1 MKIKIQTLLGY
12 AISLLI
18 CLTTFASAN
27 VMAQDKP
34 SATAPKAETTT
45 TASPKTEDTSTPPK
59 TETTSTPQSTEAT
72 QATPSP
78 DATSASDSEPIEKVV
93 ININKR
99 RLPKLCVPSP
109 LLKMVET
116 SHSVNTSDAIRTVMV
131 EYMSGPMIEVAPLD
145 SRIPVHIEA
154 ESRMKDC
161 DLVLYSTVTL
171 TKTGNANRLGS
182 LLKKVAPAAAL
193 ISLTGSR
200 TATMAGTAVR
210 VAAEVLGEVTSDRK
224 KKDKIKFE
232 YRLMKVGVATPVVAN
247 VETDKSREESEDVLT
262 PMLAKNAEVVVIAA
276 LRHYSEE
283 LGHQQPAEQQQ
294 QQPAPVREK
303 VQPTQDGRTQVAS
316 HRPSTQAPLEV
327 AGIGQ

>member
-1 MKIKIQTLLGY
+1 MKIKNQTLLGY

-27 VMAQDKP
+27 VMAQDKTVAVAP
-34 SATAPKAETTT
+34 KTEATATAPK
-45 TASPKTEDTSTPPK
+45 TEDASTS
-59 TETTSTPQSTEAT
+59 QSTEAKPT
-72 QATPSP
+72 SSNP
-78 DATSASDSEPIEKVV
+78 DATSATDSEPVEKVV

-99 RLPKLCVPSP
+99 RLPRLCVPSP

-131 EYMSGPMIEVAPLD
+131 EYMSGPMIEVVPLD

-154 ESRMKDC
+154 ESKMKDC

-171 TKTGNANRLGS
+171 TKSGNANRLGS
-182 LLKKVAPAAAL
+182 LLKKIAPAAAL

-210 VAAEVLGEVTSDRK
+210 VAAEVLGEVTADRK

-232 YRLMKVGVATPVVAN
+232 YRLMKVGVAEPVVAN
-247 VETDKSREESEDVLT
+247 VEVDKSKEESEDVLT

-283 LGHQQPAEQQQ
+283 LGHQKPAEQAA
-294 QQPAPVREK
+294 PAQEK
-303 VQPTQDGRTQVAS
+303 VHPTQDGRTQVAS
-316 HRPSTQAPLEV
+316 HRASTQAPLEV

>member
-1 MKIKIQTLLGY
+1 MTIKIQTLLGY

-27 VMAQDKP
+27 VMAQDKK
-34 SATAPKAETTT
+34 SATAPKAQTT
-45 TASPKTEDTSTPPK
+45 TASPKTE
-59 TETTSTPQSTEAT
+59 TTTTPQSTEAT

-78 DATSASDSEPIEKVV
+78 DATSESDSEPIEKVV

-99 RLPKLCVPSP
+99 HLPRLCVPSP

-116 SHSVNTSDAIRTVMV
+116 SHSVNTSDAIRTVMI
-131 EYMSGPMIEVAPLD
+131 EYMSGPMIEVVPLD

-171 TKTGNANRLGS
+171 RKTGNASRLGS

-200 TATMAGTAVR
+200 TSMMAGTAVR

-232 YRLMKVGVATPVVAN
+232 YKLMKVGVAVPVVAN
-247 VETDKSREESEDVLT
+247 VEEDKSKEESEDVLT

-283 LGHQQPAEQQQ
+283 LGHQKPAEQPAAAPSQQ
-294 QQPAPVREK
+294 R
-303 VQPTQDGRTQVAS
+303 VQPTQDRRTQVAVHKVS
-316 HRPSTQAPLEV
+316 DQAPLEV